1 MSELNDLFNEDA
13 LTLAKDRVGRAKVI
27 AKFREDRQ
35 KFMLGIKVPKG
46 ETKLKLDLD
55 NLKI

>member
-1 MSELNDLFNEDA
+1 MSELNDLFHEDA
-13 LTLAKDRVGRAKVI
+13 LTLAKDRSARAKII

-35 KFMLGIKVPKG
+35 KFMLGIKPSKG
-46 ETKLKLDLD
+46 ETKPKLDLD